1 MKFMTLPSDIQSQ
14 LTPDEKVIQY
24 GAIIEG
30 VLYVTNKRVFYRG
43 LNTKNKIESIAYRDI
58 VSIDPTSFNRQIVW
72 VIIGIAILLGTF
84 LSVQFF
90 RIELSDI
97 AYVIISVVSIV
108 MIIVGFYKVPSYVI
122 NINGKQPI
130 KISARNIN
138 SLIYDIRKNRE
149 RTLSTS

>member
-1 MKFMTLPSDIQSQ
+1 MTLPSDIQSQ